1 MAAKKSAKPAVK
13 KRTATPP
20 PPGMGRD
27 ETGKRREGGSWRTN
41 ARIAAAE
48 NRNTKQ
54 SGPSRTSGRAP
65 IRGAGKAA
73 TTSNVDAMLNRE
85 MAGMRG
91 IAKDPYYSSK
101 SQFVQAMT
109 DAIGEGELGRF
120 PGSQW
125 ERQAAQKLGS
135 VWDLARGT
143 RGRARR

>member
-1 MAAKKSAKPAVK
+1 MAAKKSPKSAVK
-13 KRTATPP
+13 KRTVAPP

-27 ETGKRREGGSWRTN
+27 EKGNRREGGAWRTN

-48 NRNTKQ
+48 NKRAKQ
-54 SGPSRTSGRAP
+54 SGPARTSGRAP
-65 IRGAGKAA
+65 IRGAGRAA
-73 TTSNVDAMLNRE
+73 TTSSVDAMLNRE

-91 IAKDPYYSSK
+91 IAKDPYYTSK

-120 PGSQW
+120 PGNQW

-135 VWDLARGT
+135 VWDLARGN
-143 RGRARR
+143 RSARRR